1 MRRIDASTRSLLA
14 CRVDRR
20 RALLRAKD
28 FNGIDDIEVG
38 APDPLTGSITLCVH
52 FLGAVPEDVTVANI
66 LIEGGCD
73 APRLKVLR
81 VEPRPAQYED
91 DDDCLEIALDR
102 VGDASVY
109 TLCLVEP
116 DEYGRPSHT
125 PLAGFEGRYC
135 CRSFT
140 FTQACSN
147 DLDCLPDKACLPA
160 PTQDVAWNYLAKDYA
175 TFRRLMLDRMA
186 LLVPE
191 WRERHVPDVGIMLV
205 ELLAYVADQ
214 LSYYQ
219 DVVATEAYLNTARQR
234 ISVRRHG
241 RLVDY
246 VLHEG
251 CNARAFVVVEVEQKL
266 ERPADK
272 VRFLTAY
279 PGALPS
285 GRPLVIGELGQAD
298 HAGYRCFMP
307 FDQRDDIV
315 RLLPDRHRIRI
326 HTWGDRE
333 CCLQLGATSA
343 TLVATSQLDLRAGDF
358 LLFEE
363 VVGPDTG
370 QPGDADPTH
379 RHVVRLTKVEEG
391 HDEILDLRLLEV
403 CWAAEDAL
411 PFPLCLSSIGPAPD
425 CKLLVDVSVAR
436 GNVVLVDEGCC
447 VCEDLSQVPTQ
458 PPRLVCEGECE
469 PADDEPRPGR
479 FTLPLEHPDV
489 TYAEP
494 APVSSDGCL
503 PSAASF
509 LVRDPH
515 KALPAVTLSSGWKP
529 CVDLLDSGPDDRH
542 FVVEVDD
549 DRVASLRFGDGRT
562 GEEPVPGT
570 AFRACYRFGSGPA
583 GNVGAETIVLI
594 ALDDALDSRILV
606 RNPLPATGGT
616 APEDTRDAKLAIPV
630 AFRAARERAITG
642 DDYAEIAQAAGGTS
656 LQRASG
662 RLVWTGSWYRAE
674 VALDPLAAGV
684 RSGCGC
690 GCGCGDV
697 APRDC
702 GCGRKGAGAP
712 AAIVDALERAR
723 RMGHDL
729 DVGLAVAV
737 PVDVQLAVCVLP
749 HYVRAQVKAALL
761 VTFSSGVLSDG
772 RPAYFNPDLWTFGD
786 SLDVSRLL
794 AVAQTVEGVESAEV
808 TRLIRQGDVDR
819 GELKAGVLK
828 VGPQE
833 VITLS
838 SDPTRARSGR
848 LDVVAKGGR

>member
-1 MRRIDASTRSLLA
+1 
-14 CRVDRR
+14 
-20 RALLRAKD
+20 LLRANG

-38 APDPLTGSITLCVH
+38 TPDPLTRSVTLCVH
-52 FLGAVPEDVTVANI
+52 FLGAVPEDVTAANI
-66 LIEGGCD
+66 RIDGSCD
-73 APRLKVLR
+73 APRLIVVR
-81 VEPRPAQYED
+81 VEPRPAEYED
-91 DDDCLEIALDR
+91 DDDCLEVVLDR

-116 DEYGRPSHT
+116 DEYGRPGHD
-125 PLAGFEGRYC
+125 PLQGFDGRYC

-140 FTQACSN
+140 FTQACAN
-147 DLDCLPDKACLPA
+147 DLDCLPDTECLPT
-160 PTQDVAWNYLAKDYA
+160 PTPDIPDNYLAKDYA
-175 TFRRLMLDRMA
+175 TFGRLILDRMA

-251 CNARAFVVVEVEQKL
+251 CNARAFVVVEVEQAL
-266 ERPADK
+266 TQPADK
-272 VRFLTAY
+272 IRFLTTY
-279 PGALPS
+279 PGAPPP
-285 GRPLVIGELGQAD
+285 GRPLDAAD
-298 HAGYRCFMP
+298 LRPPDDAGYRCFMP
-307 FDQRDDIV
+307 YAQPNGTV
-315 RLLPDRHRIRI
+315 RLLPDRHSIQI
-326 HTWGDRE
+326 YTWGDRE
-333 CCLQLGATSA
+333 CCLPLGATSA
-343 TLVATSQLDLRAGDF
+343 TLVATDELDLRVGDF

-363 VVGPDTG
+363 VLGPDTG

-379 RHVVRLTKVEEG
+379 RHVVRLTDAKPGRDEVEQLPV
-391 HDEILDLRLLEV
+391 LDV
-403 CWAAEDAL
+403 CWSAEDAL

-447 VCEDLSQVPTQ
+447 VCETLPQVPTQ
-458 PPRLVCEGECE
+458 PPTLVCEGECE
-469 PADDEPRPGR
+469 PADDVPRPGR
-479 FTLPLEHPDV
+479 FTLTLEHPEV

-494 APVSSDGCL
+494 PPVSTNGCL
-503 PSAASF
+503 PSAAAF
-509 LVRDPH
+509 VARDPH
-515 KALPAVTLSSGWKP
+515 QALPAVTLGSGWQP
-529 CVDLLDSGPDDRH
+529 RVDLLDSGPDDQH

-549 DRVASLRFGDGRT
+549 DRIASLRFGDGRT
-562 GEEPVPGT
+562 GEEPLPGT
-570 AFRACYRFGSGPA
+570 AFRACYRIGNGPA
-583 GNVGAETIVLI
+583 GNVGAETIVLV
-594 ALDDALDSRILV
+594 ALEGVKLDSRVVV
-606 RNPLPATGGT
+606 RNPLPASGGT
-616 APEDTRDAKLAIPV
+616 EPEDTRDAKLAIPV
-630 AFRAARERAITG
+630 AFRAVRERAITG

-662 RLVWTGSWYRAE
+662 RLVWTGSWYRAQ
-674 VALDPLAAGV
+674 VALDPFAAAGG
-684 RSGCGC
+684 GCAC
-690 GCGCGDV
+690 GCGCGDD
-697 APRDC
+697 APDDC
-702 GCGRKGAGAP
+702 GWGCGDKGVGAP
-712 AAIVDALERAR
+712 QTIVDALERAR

-729 DVGLAVAV
+729 DVELAVAV
-737 PVDVQLAVCVLP
+737 PVDVQLTVCVLP

-761 VTFSSGVLSDG
+761 ETFSSWALADG
-772 RPAYFNPDLWTFGD
+772 RPAFFNPDLWTFAD

-794 AVAQTVEGVESAEV
+794 AVAQSVEGVESAEV

-828 VGPQE
+828 AGPQE

-838 SDPTRARSGR
+838 ADPTRGRSGK
-848 LDVVAKGGR
+848 LEVVAQGGR